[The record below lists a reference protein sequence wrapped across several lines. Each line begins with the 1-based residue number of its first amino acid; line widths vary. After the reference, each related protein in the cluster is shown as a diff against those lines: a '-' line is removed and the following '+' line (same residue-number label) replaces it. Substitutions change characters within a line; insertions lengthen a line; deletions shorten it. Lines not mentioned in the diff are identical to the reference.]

1 MSAPLRRS
9 ARIAAYHAARLAAKR
24 EDSMKKECRC
34 CWEEK
39 SDTEHWDLLVERERI
54 DAQIGVCDCLI
65 CKIRKENNNQHE
77 ANCAFCYSHPEWRLW
92 SHNFV
97 AMSQALKDVKG
108 DDAKELIAI
117 ATLYYLMDHIEWL
130 LAHEPMKE
138 ALSLRCAHFMSEA
151 KSEHLHQLS
160 KEMMEKLSK

>member
-9 ARIAAYHAARLAAKR
+9 ARIAAYRAARLTAER
-24 EDSMKKECRC
+24 EASIKNNCRC
-34 CWEEK
+34 CLEEK
-39 SDTEHWDLLVERERI
+39 SDTYDSDLLVQRERI

-97 AMSQALKDVKG
+97 AMSQAVKDVKD
-108 DDAKELIAI
+108 DDAKELVAI

-138 ALSLRCAHFMSEA
+138 ALSKRCGHFMSEA
-151 KSEHLHQLS
+151 KSEHLHRLS
-160 KEMMEKLSK
+160 LELLEKLTT

>member
-1 MSAPLRRS
+1 MSTPLRRS
-9 ARIAAYHAARLAAKR
+9 ARLAAKR
-24 EDSMKKECRC
+24 AVAQKNECRC

-39 SDTEHWDLLVERERI
+39 SDTYHWDLLVERQRI
-54 DAQIGVCDCLI
+54 DALIGDCDCVI

-77 ANCAFCYSHPEWRLW
+77 ANCAFCYAHPEWRLW

-97 AMSQALKDVKG
+97 AMSRAVKDVKN

-117 ATLYYLMDHIEWL
+117 ATLNYLMDHIEWL

-138 ALSLRCAHFMSEA
+138 ALLERCYYLIREA
-151 KSEHLHQLS
+151 TTEHLRHLS
-160 KEMMEKLSK
+160 QEMKEKLTA

>member
-9 ARIAAYHAARLAAKR
+9 ARIAAYRAARLAAKK
-24 EDSMKKECRC
+24 DDCRC

-39 SDTEHWDLLVERERI
+39 SDTNHWDLIVERERI
-54 DAQIGVCDCLI
+54 DALIGKCDCVI
-65 CKIRKENNNQHE
+65 CKIRRENNNQHE
-77 ANCAFCYSHPEWRLW
+77 ANCAFCYSHPEWRMW

-97 AMSQALKDVKG
+97 AMSQAMKDVKD
-108 DDAKELIAI
+108 DDANELVAI
-117 ATLYYLMDHIEWL
+117 ATLYYLMNHIEWL

-138 ALSLRCAHFMSEA
+138 ALSERCAHFMSKA

-160 KEMMEKLSK
+160 KEMIEKLTM